1 MKKNL
6 FVAMAA
12 MTLVIAMAAGAYAGV
27 TNGNVNV
34 TANVLAAPGVC
45 TISGVP
51 ALNFGNVDEM
61 TNAGGATAAVTAPDI
76 RCTSALP
83 VAVTDDL
90 GANNSGAQM
99 RLTDGVN
106 FIDYSISYTAALTG
120 GGAGVNI
127 GDGVAPELGLTA
139 SIPAGALTGK
149 PANNYTDTVVL
160 TLTY

>member
-6 FVAMAA
+6 FVVMAA
-12 MTLVIAMAAGAYAGV
+12 MTLVMAMAAGAYALTV
-27 TNGNVNV
+27 NGNVNV
-34 TANVLAAPGVC
+34 SATVLLAPPVC
-45 TISGVP
+45 TISGV
-51 ALNFGNVDEM
+51 ATLNFGNVDEM
-61 TNAGGATAAVTAPDI
+61 TNAGGATAAVAPPDI
-76 RCTSALP
+76 RCTNSAG
-83 VAVTDDL
+83 VAVSDDL
-90 GANNSGAQM
+90 GANESGPQM

-139 SIPAGALTGK
+139 SIPAGALTSK
-149 PANNYTDTVVL
+149 PAGNYTDTVVL